1 MWALMS
7 GMLRATYV
15 SQVPHRFS
23 LAVAEIPHTKLLF
36 AKLLFTKLLFTKL
49 SMHVYMYVCMY
60 CLLVCVLS
68 AGVI

>member
-23 LAVAEIPHTKLLF
+23 LSVAEIPHTKLLFTKLLF

-60 CLLVCVLS
+60 VCIVF
-68 AGVI
+68 